1 MALEYELAGSQ
12 IDGTRGYQEDAF
24 LITHL
29 TDSEG
34 NPAALVIVADG
45 MGGHAAG
52 NVASNMAVQAFNKHV
67 SANYPTDR
75 LSEVLRECV
84 HQANNS
90 IKETIAETPALSG
103 MGCTM
108 VAAVLEGNKMTWA
121 SVGDSHVYLI
131 RDKELIK
138 KNDDHSYGGF
148 LDRMAAAGTPVE
160 QEEGLSRNMLMSAIM
175 GDEINE
181 IDVPDEPFELQSG
194 DRILICSD
202 GMDTLSAGKIIQYS
216 EWSEST
222 KECADA
228 LMQAVEDVGMPKQ
241 DNTTAVVVNV
251 KDKAAAAAP
260 AASEPVAE
268 ESAAEK
274 LDDTA
279 EISLDATGPMEQVEP
294 DTVPEPP
301 PEPAPQYQEAE
312 EEKSGKGMLIGIA
325 AAVLIAVG
333 AGAFFM
339 MGGKESSPASVTTT
353 ASSSEEVVE
362 EELVDEEVVQEVV
375 EDAAATASTAATTEP
390 ETASAA
396 TSEPA
401 EASSADT
408 NKKEFQDKL
417 KDGTPGPMMVR
428 IPAGEFDMGSSGSSR
443 HADERPRHRVKV
455 REFAISKHEITF
467 AEYEKF
473 VAATGRKSPDNL
485 YMEKETHPVIF
496 VTWDNAYYYV
506 KWLSEQTGERYRLP
520 SEAQWEYAA
529 GTGKRSPFWWGF
541 KEEPKRA
548 HCFGCGSGLD
558 PRKPTKVASFGANG
572 FGLFDT
578 AGNVAEWVH
587 DCWHD
592 NYKNAPSM
600 DEVWEGGD
608 CAFRVARGGSYSSPP
623 QSIRHQKRDKYKS
636 DSAYDH
642 IGIRVVMDLN

>member
-1 MALEYELAGSQ
+1 MALQFELAGSQ

-24 LITHL
+24 LITNL
-29 TDSEG
+29 TDKDG
-34 NPAALVIVADG
+34 NSAALVIVADG

-67 SANYPTDR
+67 SANYPTDN

-84 HQANNS
+84 HQSNKS
-90 IKETIAETPALSG
+90 IKETVAETPALAG

-131 RDKELIK
+131 RNKELVK

-148 LDRMAAAGTPVE
+148 LDRMAASGTPVE

-175 GDEINE
+175 GEDIGE
-181 IDVPDEPFELQSG
+181 IDVPDQGFELEPG
-194 DRILICSD
+194 DRLLICSD

-251 KDKAAAAAP
+251 TEKQETAAVVEAAAP
-260 AASEPVAE
+260 AAPVTAE
-268 ESAAEK
+268 SDP
-274 LDDTA
+274 LDQTA
-279 EISLDATGPMEQVEP
+279 EIAVES
-294 DTVPEPP
+294 DSASEEA
-301 PEPAPQYQEAE
+301 EPAAE
-312 EEKSGKGMLIGIA
+312 ISSDEEDEDEEKSGNGMIIGIA
-325 AAVLIAVG
+325 AVVLIAVAVG
-333 AGAFFM
+333 GYFMFAGGSKSTPDTVAV
-339 MGGKESSPASVTTT
+339 SSTSDADE
-353 ASSSEEVVE
+353 AEEIDAAVDDMDE
-362 EELVDEEVVQEVV
+362 EESLDVDDEAAEATESTEV
-375 EDAAATASTAATTEP
+375 AAAPAAKP
-390 ETASAA
+390 ETISTGNAK
-396 TSEPA
+396 EF
-401 EASSADT
+401 ADT
-408 NKKEFQDKL
+408 L
-417 KDGTPGPMMVR
+417 KDGSAGPMMVG
-428 IPAGEFDMGSSGSSR
+428 IPAGTFDMGSPGSSR
-443 HADERPRHRVKV
+443 HADERPRHSVKV
-455 REFAISKHEITF
+455 EKFAISKHEITF
-467 AEYEKF
+467 AEYDKYIN
-473 VAATGRKSPDNL
+473 ATGKKPPEDL
-485 YMEKETHPVIF
+485 YMDRATHPVIF
-496 VTWDNAYYYV
+496 VTWDDAYYYV
-506 KWLSEQTGERYRLP
+506 KWLSEQTGHKYKLP

-558 PRKPTKVASFGANG
+558 PRKPTKIATFGPNE
-572 FGLFDT
+572 FGVYDT

-592 NYKNAPSM
+592 NYKGAPAD

-623 QSIRHQKRDKYKS
+623 QSVRHTKRDKFKS

-642 IGIRVVMDLN
+642 VGIRVVRKLD

>member
-1 MALEYELAGSQ
+1 MALQFELAGSQ

-24 LITHL
+24 LITNL
-29 TDSEG
+29 TDKDG
-34 NPAALVIVADG
+34 NSAALVIVADG

-67 SANYPTDR
+67 SANYPTDN

-84 HQANNS
+84 QQANKS
-90 IKETIAETPALSG
+90 IKETVAETPALAG

-131 RDKELIK
+131 RNKELVK

-160 QEEGLSRNMLMSAIM
+160 KEEGLSRNMLMSAIM
-175 GDEINE
+175 GEDIGEV
-181 IDVPDEPFELQSG
+181 DVPDQGFELEPG
-194 DRILICSD
+194 DRLLICSD

-241 DNTTAVVVNV
+241 DNTTAVVINV
-251 KDKAAAAAP
+251 AEKQEAAVVEAAAP
-260 AASEPVAE
+260 AAPVTDG
-268 ESAAEK
+268 S
-274 LDDTA
+274 DPMDQTA
-279 EISLDATGPMEQVEP
+279 EIPVES
-294 DTVPEPP
+294 DSASE
-301 PEPAPQYQEAE
+301 EPAPAAE
-312 EEKSGKGMLIGIA
+312 ISSDEEGEEKGGNGMIIGIA
-325 AAVLIAVG
+325 AVVLIAIAVG
-333 AGAFFM
+333 GYFMFAGGSKPAPVSVVSSTLEADDAAVDDM
-339 MGGKESSPASVTTT
+339 DEEESLDVDDEVAETTESTVVATAAAPAAKPETTPASN
-353 ASSSEEVVE
+353 S
-362 EELVDEEVVQEVV
+362 
-375 EDAAATASTAATTEP
+375 
-390 ETASAA
+390 
-396 TSEPA
+396 
-401 EASSADT
+401 
-408 NKKEFQDKL
+408 KEFSDTL
-417 KDGTPGPMMVR
+417 KDGSAGPMMIG
-428 IPAGEFDMGSSGSSR
+428 IPAGTFDMGSPGSSR
-443 HADERPRHRVKV
+443 HADERPRHSVKV
-455 REFAISKHEITF
+455 EKFAISKHEITF
-467 AEYEKF
+467 AEYDKYIN
-473 VAATGRKSPDNL
+473 ATGKKPPEDL
-485 YMEKETHPVIF
+485 YMDRATHPVIF
-496 VTWDNAYYYV
+496 VTWDDAYYYV
-506 KWLSEQTGERYRLP
+506 KWLSEQTGHKYKLP

-558 PRKPTKVASFGANG
+558 PRKPTKVATFGANE
-572 FGLFDT
+572 FGVFDT
-578 AGNVAEWVH
+578 AGNIAEWVH

-592 NYKNAPSM
+592 NYKGAPAD

-623 QSIRHQKRDKYKS
+623 QSTRHAKRDKFKS

-642 IGIRVVMDLN
+642 VGVRVVRKLD